1 MEIRVSYSHSAFP
14 DDCRSETMTGV
25 SSIRS
30 RMETVATATLKRH
43 STASPWSP
51 RPTPAPN
58 PLFQLIERHWGVDKA
73 REAMQ
78 LILAQRSTPR
88 KAALAGLAAYK
99 KDSLQSLSTSAG
111 TSQSLSSRIGQPS
124 VPVRQAS
131 LQRAPEPGLDPW
143 KRHPG
148 FVSCDRL
155 ADSMGADSQSSLS
168 RFNAATP
175 SSSGDRAQ
183 WSDRSPSSRSRNSGH
198 DIRALTSEGIKNLM
212 PKLAEFAFEN
222 REKSGRGAG
231 TIRGTRGKKEVSTR
245 WGWTSWF
252 SN

>member
-1 MEIRVSYSHSAFP
+1 MQTRVSYSHSAFP
-14 DDCRSETMTGV
+14 DDCRSEAMAGV
-25 SSIRS
+25 SRIRS

-43 STASPWSP
+43 STVSPWSP
-51 RPTPAPN
+51 RPAPAPN

-73 REAMQ
+73 REAIQ

-88 KAALAGLAAYK
+88 KAAQAGLAAYK
-99 KDSLQSLSTSAG
+99 KDSMQSLSASVD
-111 TSQSLSSRIGQPS
+111 TSQSWSSRIDLPA

-131 LQRAPEPGLDPW
+131 LQRAPEPRLDPW

-155 ADSMGADSQSSLS
+155 AASTGTNSQSSLS

-175 SSSGDRAQ
+175 SSSGDRVQ
-183 WSDRSPSSRSRNSGH
+183 WSDGSPSSRSRNSGH
-198 DIRALTSEGIKNLM
+198 DIRTLTSEGIKNLM
-212 PKLAEFAFEN
+212 PRLAEFAFEN
-222 REKSGRGAG
+222 REKNGRGNG
-231 TIRGTRGKKEVSTR
+231 TVRGNRGKKEVSTR

>member
-1 MEIRVSYSHSAFP
+1 
-14 DDCRSETMTGV
+14 
-25 SSIRS
+25 
-30 RMETVATATLKRH
+30 METVATATLKRH